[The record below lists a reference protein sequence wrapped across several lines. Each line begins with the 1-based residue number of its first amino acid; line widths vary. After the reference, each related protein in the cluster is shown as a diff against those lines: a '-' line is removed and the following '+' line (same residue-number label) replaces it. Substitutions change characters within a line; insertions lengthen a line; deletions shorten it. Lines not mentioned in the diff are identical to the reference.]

1 MLTKIVNLLFKN
13 IASRFVVEALLAI
26 FRRISWA
33 EVLERLLMRVI
44 KKSLRKLA
52 SMTANTV
59 DDKLVEDIIASLE
72 KRNLPKVE
80 D

>member
-1 MLTKIVNLLFKN
+1 MLTAITNLLFKN
-13 IASRFVVEALLAI
+13 IASRLFIEAFMAI
-26 FRRISWA
+26 FRRVTWA
-33 EVLERLLMRVI
+33 EVIERLLLRVI

-52 SMTANTV
+52 NMTANTV
-59 DDKLVEDIIASLE
+59 DDKLVEDIVASLE